1 MLLLADNH
9 LGAAIRY
16 SGTLSVTAALTT
28 GGGGG
33 LYVAR
38 TDSGAILE
46 GLTDSSYILEGLTDS
61 CGMLEGLAIV
71 SVQAADKI
79 FLAVYIALW
88 NTFQQDLVLIKYLQL
103 CMELKFY

>member
-9 LGAAIRY
+9 LGAATRC

-33 LYVAR
+33 LYARR
-38 TDSGAILE
+38 TDSANILEGLTDSCVILE
-46 GLTDSSYILEGLTDS
+46 GLTDSS
-61 CGMLEGLAIV
+61 GMLEGLAIV

-88 NTFQQDLVLIKYLQL
+88 NT
-103 CMELKFY
+103 

>member
-9 LGAAIRY
+9 LGAATGC

-33 LYVAR
+33 LYARR

-71 SVQAADKI
+71 SVQAADK
-79 FLAVYIALW
+79 FFSSSYIVLW
-88 NTFQQDLVLIKYLQL
+88 NNLITLLTQPNFGGK
-103 CMELKFY
+103 

>member
-1 MLLLADNH
+1 MADNH
-9 LGAAIRY
+9 LGVATGC
-16 SGTLSVTAALTT
+16 SGTLNVTAALTT

-46 GLTDSSYILEGLTDS
+46 GLTDSSYILEGL
-61 CGMLEGLAIV
+61 AIV

-88 NTFQQDLVLIKYLQL
+88 NTLANLLTQPNFRGKYLS
-103 CMELKFY
+103 YSDNNVGVSDSS

>member
-33 LYVAR
+33 LYARR

-46 GLTDSSYILEGLTDS
+46 GLTDSS
-61 CGMLEGLAIV
+61 GMLEDLAIV

-88 NTFQQDLVLIKYLQL
+88 NTLANLLTQPNFGGK
-103 CMELKFY
+103 

>member
-9 LGAAIRY
+9 LGAATGY
-16 SGTLSVTAALTT
+16 SGTLSVTAALRIT
-28 GGGGG
+28 GGGG

-61 CGMLEGLAIV
+61 CGILEGLTSV

-79 FLAVYIALW
+79 FLAVLLAFNEHFDDKDSI
-88 NTFQQDLVLIKYLQL
+88 N
-103 CMELKFY
+103 

>member
-9 LGAAIRY
+9 LGAAMGY
-16 SGTLSVTAALTT
+16 SGTLSVTAAPTI

-88 NTFQQDLVLIKYLQL
+88 NT
-103 CMELKFY
+103 

>member
-9 LGAAIRY
+9 LGAATGC

-33 LYVAR
+33 LYARR

-61 CGMLEGLAIV
+61 CGILEGLAIV

-103 CMELKFY
+103 CTELKF

>member
-9 LGAAIRY
+9 LGADMGY

-33 LYVAR
+33 LYAHQ
-38 TDSGAILE
+38 TDSANILEELTDSYYILE
-46 GLTDSSYILEGLTDS
+46 GLTDSS
-61 CGMLEGLAIV
+61 GMLEGLAIV

-88 NTFQQDLVLIKYLQL
+88 NTFR
-103 CMELKFY
+103 

>member
-9 LGAAIRY
+9 LGAATGC

-79 FLAVYIALW
+79 FSSSYIALW
-88 NTFQQDLVLIKYLQL
+88 NNLVTLLTQPNFGGK
-103 CMELKFY
+103 

>member
-9 LGAAIRY
+9 LGAATGC

-33 LYVAR
+33 LYARR
-38 TDSGAILE
+38 TDSGA
-46 GLTDSSYILEGLTDS
+46 ILEGLTDS

-88 NTFQQDLVLIKYLQL
+88 NT
-103 CMELKFY
+103 

>member
-9 LGAAIRY
+9 LGAATGC

-61 CGMLEGLAIV
+61 SGMLEDLTIV